1 MKNVV
6 RALAAGFIA
15 GTIGFIAID
24 ASKAAVAGNAQRG
37 ATLYQD
43 KCTGCHSIDSNRV
56 GPAHRGVFG
65 RKAGLA
71 PGFAYSPGLKKS
83 KIIWNDAT
91 LDRGLTNPQATIPR
105 AHGLPPRRPGA
116 ASRHHCVPQDTRR
129 EEDALTPNGS
139 FPPGS
144 RQQSTFIAT
153 VPLKGRRGN
162 ACICCPSRTGKGHC
176 G

>member
-83 KIIWNDAT
+83 KIIWNDVT
-91 LDRGLTNPQATIPR
+91 LERWLTNPQATIPGARMGFRLGDPAQR
-105 AHGLPPRRPGA
+105 ADIIAFLKTQGA
-116 ASRHHCVPQDTRR
+116 KKTR
-129 EEDALTPNGS
+129 
-139 FPPGS
+139 
-144 RQQSTFIAT
+144 
-153 VPLKGRRGN
+153 
-162 ACICCPSRTGKGHC
+162 
-176 G
+176 